1 MGERVPTMR
10 LENDDDD
17 ASYAVVGFASSGPLR
32 VWPLEGTMT
41 VGRLGSDA
49 NIALPSG
56 VVSARH
62 GQIAVARGWVPDA
75 APTQRGRVIY
85 QDVGSS
91 NGTYMG
97 GKRLNGVVTLREG
110 DALEFAPRYSPSN
123 VELRLVLVRDVS
135 PDLAWR
141 RVPYGPHIQEIV
153 FGRGDAGVGM
163 HDGYVSE
170 RHASLYRSSKGLY
183 VLDFASTN
191 GVWVNGV
198 RVQGSA
204 PVGVGSVIRLGSSV
218 IYISRDELWVGD
230 APNRGDV
237 GASQPPQQSN
247 AAGDGAMGAS
257 QPQRMRQEAA
267 YEAPSEPAPDH
278 QSRELEAAKKSAPG
292 AMRQAWDSAR
302 MQTRDGAHR
311 MAQPEG
317 GLAIDIVE
325 KNVWNR
331 AKRKTLLRDVH
342 LNVAP
347 GDMVLI
353 LCGSGAG
360 KTTFFNAVMG
370 YDKAEGMIR
379 LGDLDVYEEYERIKY
394 QIGYVPQQD
403 LVRLNDTV
411 HETLFA
417 AARLRMPTRSTMDAC
432 EERVRWASDMLGLSR
447 EGETL
452 VGRLS
457 GGQRKRLSIA
467 VELVGDPA
475 LFFLDEP
482 DSGLDGVMAR
492 SLLQNLKSIADLGKM
507 VLVITHGPDRGADL
521 FTKVLV
527 LAKSERD
534 GAGHLVCYGSV
545 EETKSFFGV
554 QTLED
559 VVRRI
564 NRPDEGGEGQADY
577 YINKW
582 EAR

>member
-10 LENDDDD
+10 LENADDD

-32 VWPLEGTMT
+32 VWPIEGTMT

-62 GQIAVARGWVPDA
+62 GQIAVARGWMPGA
-75 APTQRGRVIY
+75 APAQYGQVIY

-97 GKRLNGVVTLREG
+97 GRRVEGVVTLREG

-135 PDLAWR
+135 PDLTWR
-141 RVPYGPHIQEIV
+141 RVPYGPDIQEIV

-163 HDGYVSE
+163 RDGYVSE

-198 RVQGSA
+198 RVRGSA
-204 PVGVGSVIRLGSSV
+204 SVGVGNVIRLGSSV
-218 IYISRDELWVGD
+218 VYISKDELWVGD
-230 APNRGDV
+230 APARV
-237 GASQPPQQSN
+237 ELHEPEAAKEPPETS
-247 AAGDGAMGAS
+247 GEPR
-257 QPQRMRQEAA
+257 PQR
-267 YEAPSEPAPDH
+267 
-278 QSRELEAAKKSAPG
+278 QSREPMRATKGEPHNNREAKQPAPAAQAG
-292 AMRQAWDSAR
+292 PGPMRQAWESAR
-302 MQTRDGAHR
+302 VQQRADAHR
-311 MAQPEG
+311 MEQPEG

-342 LNVAP
+342 LSVAP

-353 LCGSGAG
+353 LGGSGAG
-360 KTTFFNAVMG
+360 KTTFLNAVMG

-403 LVRLNDTV
+403 LLRLNDTV
-411 HETLFA
+411 HETLFS
-417 AARLRMPTRSTMDAC
+417 AARLRMPARSTVEAC
-432 EERVRWASDMLGLSR
+432 EERVKWASDMLGLSR

-492 SLLQNLKSIADLGKM
+492 SLLLNLKSIADLGKM

-521 FTKVLV
+521 FSKVLV

-545 EETKSFFGV
+545 EDTKSFFGV

-564 NRPDEGGEGQADY
+564 NRPDEGGEGRADY